1 MDFETFDKYTDATF
15 ARNFEG
21 LDLYLNLSSEEMAMV
36 KEENKWM
43 QLDIYSD
50 EARKTLVEEILKIPT
65 EVNQFMFSNL
75 TKELA
80 IETDIYLKKKIN
92 PTLA

>member
-43 QLDIYSD
+43 QLDIY
-50 EARKTLVEEILKIPT
+50 LV
-65 EVNQFMFSNL
+65 
-75 TKELA
+75 
-80 IETDIYLKKKIN
+80 IYDFQN
-92 PTLA
+92 

>member
-43 QLDIYSD
+43 LREKDITNLIQLLPPYAFKYCKLEKGVCLGS
-50 EARKTLVEEILKIPT
+50 KQLLK
-65 EVNQFMFSNL
+65 Q
-75 TKELA
+75 
-80 IETDIYLKKKIN
+80 
-92 PTLA
+92 